1 MQSSLQG
8 LLANPTNL
16 TAWQFFSPWIYLPPP
31 TVVVLSLVEVLYS
44 VVVGSGHVVVV
55 GAVGVVLVVVELSET
70 IKNHDPSTNFSFNLS
85 VNDMLKYH

>member
-8 LLANPTNL
+8 LLANPTNS
-16 TAWQFFSPWIYLPPP
+16 TAWQFFSPWMYLPPP
-31 TVVVLSLVEVLYS
+31 TVVVLSLVVLYS
-44 VVVGSGHVVVV
+44 VVVESGHVVV

>member
-1 MQSSLQG
+1 MHSSLQE
-8 LLANPTNL
+8 LLANPTNS

-31 TVVVLSLVEVLYS
+31 TVVVLSLVVLYS

>member
-8 LLANPTNL
+8 LLANPKNS

-31 TVVVLSLVEVLYS
+31 TVVVLSLVVLYS

-70 IKNHDPSTNFSFNLS
+70 IKNHDLSTNFSFNLS

>member
-8 LLANPTNL
+8 LLANPTNS
-16 TAWQFFSPWIYLPPP
+16 TAWQFFSPWMYLPPP
-31 TVVVLSLVEVLYS
+31 TVVVLSLVVLYS

-85 VNDMLKYH
+85 VNDTLKYH